1 MTSPND
7 LGFSIANLSYSLWTN
22 SSCNQKKLPKSLTL
36 HWAYASA
43 KLGGEHEYWRRR
55 LHEIKSGSST
65 LFRAEISFMLLVSL
79 KESHS
84 QHSDVYLQGRSTL
97 PRLQMLIKK
106 HGRANGIQWDCTYWY
121 IVSREINII
130 SFQCYA
136 MLFYVVLC
144 YAMLTFNLCVL

>member
-97 PRLQMLIKK
+97 PRLQNVNKKTWEGKWNTMRLYLLVHRQSRNQHHIIPML
-106 HGRANGIQWDCTYWY
+106 CY
-121 IVSREINII
+121 
-130 SFQCYA
+130 FYA
-136 MLFYVVLC
+136 MLC
-144 YAMLTFNLCVL
+144 YAVLTFNLCVL